1 MSFFPRIEI
10 GITVCLYNYLSVI
23 YVSRA
28 SAIVPAGLVGT
39 WVYFFQLPHCLL
51 ILTLYTVWLAS

>member
-39 WVYFFQLPHCLL
+39 WVQLPHCLL